1 MNKKLFIRLAPL
13 LAIAAFVVLPGASQA
28 ACTAPACPHVYKNGV
43 IGGEG
48 KPLREILWG
57 TLKIRNKTLGEIE
70 CHTVWGGFLQ
80 NPTGGGAAKG
90 QVQGV
95 YAYECV
101 DETCTK
107 VLGGKAIRV
116 TPGNLPWLREVIE
129 PKPGEFREKIGHK
142 GPTLGKEPNELTEPE
157 FVEFTESCEGITAGR
172 VFGEQDP
179 RILNNGTSIG
189 SGPGELKFEPE
200 SSNPESHNLESEVF
214 GTNEIES
221 ISPGIKVLGYGT
233 EELIEVKNP

>member
-1 MNKKLFIRLAPL
+1 MNKKVSICLAPL
-13 LAIAAFVVLPGASQA
+13 FVIAAFVVLPAASQ

-70 CHTVWGGFLQ
+70 CHTVWGGFLE
-80 NPTGGGAAKG
+80 NPAGGGAAKG

-101 DETCTK
+101 DAVCTTT
-107 VLGGKAIRV
+107 LGGKAIRV
-116 TPGNLPWLREVIE
+116 TPGKLPWLREVIE
-129 PKPGEFREKIGHK
+129 PKPGEFREKFGHK
-142 GPTLGKEPNELTEPE
+142 GPTLGQKPNELTEPE
-157 FVEFTESCEGITAGR
+157 FVDFTENCEGIATGE
-172 VFGEQDP
+172 VFGEMD
-179 RILNNGTSIG
+179 LLVMNNGTTIG
-189 SGPGELKFEPE
+189 SGPGESKMEPE
-200 SSNPESHNLESEVF
+200 SANPESHNLESEVF
-214 GTNEIES
+214 GTNEVE
-221 ISPGIKVLGYGT
+221 GNLKFEGYGT